1 MNNAT
6 MPTMNQAQQ
15 AAGKKEVGTPLGS
28 TSGGAELTGVSR
40 RKDSKDT

>member
-6 MPTMNQAQQ
+6 MPNMNQAQQ

-28 TSGGAELTGVSR
+28 TSGGAELTEVSR